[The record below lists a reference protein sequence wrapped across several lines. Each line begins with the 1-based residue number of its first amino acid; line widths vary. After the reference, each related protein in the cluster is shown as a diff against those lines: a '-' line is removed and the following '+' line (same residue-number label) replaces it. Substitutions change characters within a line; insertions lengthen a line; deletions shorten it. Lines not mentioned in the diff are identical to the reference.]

1 MNSVFKRGLTDA
13 EIVNGVLAGGRDRE
27 RAIGAIYDQ
36 NRSFL
41 MKFLGNRSN
50 AQEYVK
56 QPEDIVWES
65 VEALVSNILEGK
77 YSIQAD
83 KPLTAYLT
91 TICKNLWHKFLSQ
104 ETHRQERQDIWANE
118 SEVEEADVTQMIA
131 EQERWNGYLAIF
143 ERAGKN
149 CKQLLTLWLV
159 DGLSGKEMADVL
171 MAEGKFKSEQ
181 SVRNAKSDCME
192 KVTNQMRQINQ

>member
-1 MNSVFKRGLTDA
+1 MSNFFKTGLSDA
-13 EIVNGVLAGGRDRE
+13 EIVSGVLAGGRERE

-41 MKFLGNRSN
+41 MKFLSNRSN

-65 VEALVSNILEGK
+65 VEALISNIIEGK
-77 YSIQAD
+77 YTAQPD
-83 KPLTAYLT
+83 KPLAAYLT

-104 ETHRQERQDIWANE
+104 ESNRQERQDVWAGE
-118 SEVEEADVTQMIA
+118 MAVEEADITHLIA
-131 EQERWNGYLAIF
+131 EQERWSRYLEIF
-143 ERAGKN
+143 DKAGKN

-159 DGLSGKEMADVL
+159 DNLSGKEMADVL
-171 MAEGKFKSEQ
+171 IAEGKFKSEQ

-192 KVTNQMRQINQ
+192 KVTNQLRNR